1 MPAKHTIA
9 LCILI
14 LLGSSALLAQEPAA
28 AVNVTQQS
36 ISKLTFLRPG
46 GPSLGDLANYGKV
59 NRTEGTPFL
68 HEEWAPGRIRF
79 EGQPNYSEILDVLPD
94 LESNILNIQLSS
106 GYIGEFPMDRLDAVT
121 VYGPEQDTTVLE
133 IQDLN
138 ELFGVG
144 DPGRRFYEVLH
155 RGDRYLVLH
164 QPIKYLRREE
174 YVENLG
180 MVRRPDKYMDRSQ
193 FWVFDG
199 ASLIQVKNNMR
210 SISKAFPRKAA
221 TIKRLVRTNDLDLGN
236 DDDLGRLFSLLEES

>member
-1 MPAKHTIA
+1 MLAKHTFA
-9 LCILI
+9 LCLLSFLLSTALI
-14 LLGSSALLAQEPAA
+14 AQNPAPD
-28 AVNVTQQS
+28 VNMTQQS

-79 EGQPNYSEILDVLPD
+79 EGQPNNSEVLEVLPD
-94 LESNILNIQLSS
+94 LESNLLNIRLSS
-106 GYIGEFPMDRLDAVT
+106 GYIGEFPMERLDAVI
-121 VYGPEQDTTVLE
+121 VYGPEQDTAILE

-138 ELFGVG
+138 ELFGLG

-155 RGDRYLVLH
+155 RGDRFLVLH

-180 MVRRPDKYMDRSQ
+180 MVRRPDKYMSRSQ
-193 FWVFDG
+193 YWVFDG
-199 ASLIQVKNNMR
+199 ATLIQVKNNMR
-210 SISKAFPRKAA
+210 SVSKAFPKKAA